1 MVRQQEL
8 SSTYKKL
15 IISVI
20 LILMMIAGVVI
31 YFSLNRVEITIF
43 PKLITKQTQFFVDV
57 KEGQANDLNANLLQ
71 GTIEKIE
78 VEHSGTYDATGEK
91 EVTAA
96 GSLPVVGKVTLYNK
110 QDSAQTLIKKT
121 RVLSAENNL
130 FRLNEA
136 VSIPAGGSVEVDVY
150 FDPEEN
156 NFMTQ
161 TASKFTVPGL
171 GESLQS
177 LVYAESSEPFVR
189 PGNKVKFIQKSDIEN
204 AVKDLSSQKLEEI
217 VSNLKIQ
224 YGGNNPV
231 ALAYLGEVLDQQS
244 DKQEGDLGDKV
255 TVTVKVRVVAV
266 LLDNEIYS
274 LIDKK
279 LNDFVGDGYELKS
292 LNFQNLKYVIDQYDL
307 NANTASVEVLAEGN
321 LILNTEHPL
330 LAPMNFVGLDKEQL
344 INYFQT
350 MEDVRS
356 TEIKFYPSWL
366 KKVPAMVDHI
376 YVTIQ

>member
-15 IISVI
+15 IISVF

-43 PKLITKQTQFFVDV
+43 PKLITKQTQFFINVSENPT
-57 KEGQANDLNANLLQ
+57 EGATDTLK

-78 VEHSGTYDATGEK
+78 VENSGTFDATGEK
-91 EVTAA
+91 EVIAN
-96 GSLPVVGKVTLYNK
+96 GSLPVVGKVKLYNK

-121 RVLSAENNL
+121 RLLSAENNL

-156 NFMTQ
+156 NFMSQ
-161 TASKFTVPGL
+161 VPSKFTVPGL
-171 GESLQS
+171 GESLQK
-177 LVYAESSEPFVR
+177 LVYAESYETFVR
-189 PGNKVKFIQKSDIEN
+189 PGNKVKFVQKSDIEA
-204 AVKDLSSQKLEEI
+204 AVKELSTKKLEEI
-217 VSNLKIQ
+217 VNNLKIQ
-224 YGGNNPV
+224 HGGNNPV
-231 ALAYLGEVLDQQS
+231 ALAYVGEVMEQTS
-244 DKQEGDLGDKV
+244 DKKEGDLSDKF
-255 TVTVKVRVVAV
+255 TVTVKVRVIAV
-266 LLDNEIYS
+266 LLDNEIYTV
-274 LIDKK
+274 IDKK

-292 LNFQNLKYVIDQYDL
+292 LNFQNLKYVVDKYDL
-307 NANTASVEVLAEGN
+307 KNKTASVEVLAEGN
-321 LILNTEHPL
+321 LVLTTEHPL
-330 LAPMNFVGLDKEQL
+330 LNPVNLIGLSKEQL

-350 MEDVRS
+350 MEDIRA

-376 YVTIQ
+376 HISIQ

>member
-15 IISVI
+15 IISVL

-57 KEGQANDLNANLLQ
+57 KEGQESDLNANILK

-136 VSIPAGGSVEVDVY
+136 VSIPAGGSVDVDVY

-156 NFMTQ
+156 NFMSQ
-161 TASKFTVPGL
+161 VSSKFTVPGL

-177 LVYAESSEPFVR
+177 LVYAESKEPFVR

-204 AVKDLSSQKLEEI
+204 AVKDLSAQKLEEI

-244 DKQEGDLGDKV
+244 DKQEGNLGDKV

-292 LNFQNLKYVIDQYDL
+292 LNFQNLKYVIDKYDL

-321 LILNTEHPL
+321 LILNTDHPL
-330 LAPMNFVGLDKEQL
+330 LMPMNFVGLDKEQL

-350 MEDVRS
+350 MEDIRS

-376 YVTIQ
+376 YVSIQ